1 MTSPLFPTFALGEI
15 VYLLT
20 DPEQSQR
27 MITEIGFTLDG
38 GEVYVVAGGT
48 HTSKHYAREMSREPR
63 PEFLSHEAEIPA

>member
-20 DPEQSQR
+20 DTEQCQR

-38 GEVYVVAGGT
+38 GEVYVVACGCG
-48 HTSKHYAREMSREPR
+48 TSKHYAREMSREQS
-63 PEFLSHEAEIPA
+63 LALDASGM